1 MICNDCFW
9 NADFN
14 NLGNLYN
21 FGTGMTEAEVLEATV
36 FYFIVMLSIE
46 LLCYAIFF
54 VKILRR
60 APF

>member
-1 MICNDCFW
+1 
-9 NADFN
+9 
-14 NLGNLYN
+14 
-21 FGTGMTEAEVLEATV
+21 MTVAEVLEATA